1 MDHQDIID
9 SLNTLIE
16 TCKDGEYG
24 FRTSAEHT
32 VGAQVKQLFLTR
44 AEDCRQAASELQSLV
59 LQYGGKAEDGGSVS
73 GAIHRGWVKAR
84 SAVSSTTDL
93 SLLEETERGEDVA
106 LAAYRKAA
114 EDELPEDVRVV
125 LGRHLQGAK
134 RNHDQI
140 RDLRNQARAMSA

>member
-16 TCKDGEYG
+16 TSKDGEHG
-24 FRTSAEHT
+24 FRTSAEHA
-32 VGAQVKQLFLTR
+32 VSAQVKQLFLTR

-59 LQYGGKAEDGGSVS
+59 LQYGGTAEDGGSVS
-73 GAIHRGWVKAR
+73 GALHRGWVKAK
-84 SAVSSTTDL
+84 SALTTATDL

-106 LAAYRKAA
+106 LAAYRSAIE
-114 EDELPEDVRVV
+114 EDLPDEVRVV
-125 LGRHLQGAK
+125 LARQLQGVK

-140 RDLRNQARAMSA
+140 RDLRNQARAMAT

>member
-1 MDHQDIID
+1 MDHPDIIET
-9 SLNTLIE
+9 LNTLIE

-24 FRTSAEHT
+24 FRTSATHA
-32 VGAQVKQLFLTR
+32 VGAQIKQLFLTR

-59 LQYGGKAEDGGSVS
+59 LQYGGTAEDGGSVS
-73 GAIHRGWVKAR
+73 GALHRGWVKAR
-84 SAVSSTTDL
+84 SAVTDTTDL

-106 LAAYRKAA
+106 LAAYRGAI
-114 EDELPEDVRVV
+114 EVNLPVDVRLV

-140 RDLRNQARAMSA
+140 RDLRNQARSLAA

>member
-16 TCKDGEYG
+16 TSKDGEYG
-24 FRTSAEHT
+24 FRTSAEHAAS
-32 VGAQVKQLFLTR
+32 AQVKQLFLTR

-59 LQYGGKAEDGGSVS
+59 LQYGGSAEDGGSVS
-73 GAIHRGWVKAR
+73 GALHRGWVKAK
-84 SAVSSTTDL
+84 SALTTATDL

-106 LAAYRKAA
+106 LAAYRSAIE
-114 EDELPEDVRVV
+114 EDLPDNVRVV
-125 LGRHLQGAK
+125 LARHLQGVK

-140 RDLRNQARAMSA
+140 RDLRNQARAMAT